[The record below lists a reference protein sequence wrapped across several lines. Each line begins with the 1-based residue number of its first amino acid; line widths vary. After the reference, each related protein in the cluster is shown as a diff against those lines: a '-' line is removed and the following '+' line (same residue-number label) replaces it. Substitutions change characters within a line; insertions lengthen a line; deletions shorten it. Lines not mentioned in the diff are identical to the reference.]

1 MSGVVVPIYAV
12 HPKSGHS
19 RTLQPRPEI
28 KAISQWVIFSDDWF
42 IVEVVFLHVS
52 AMRKLKIRL
61 AVFCAVLLSAVI
73 FVYLDSKF
81 PRLELLKDINHASS
95 IIVDWHVQQDGEI
108 LAQAFELRADVRA
121 EFERKL
127 SDDLGSIS
135 FAWMPLR
142 SLRSDS
148 IWRMDTMSLSPITQ
162 SDAHV
167 VGVPVRSCKNCVN
180 LPWLDSL

>member
-1 MSGVVVPIYAV
+1 
-12 HPKSGHS
+12 
-19 RTLQPRPEI
+19 
-28 KAISQWVIFSDDWF
+28 
-42 IVEVVFLHVS
+42 
-52 AMRKLKIRL
+52 MRKLKIRL

-135 FAWMPLR
+135 FA
-142 SLRSDS
+142 
-148 IWRMDTMSLSPITQ
+148 
-162 SDAHV
+162 
-167 VGVPVRSCKNCVN
+167 
-180 LPWLDSL
+180 